1 MSRPVPSKAEGFTL
15 VEILVVAS
23 ITVFITGIL
32 VANFSRS
39 RVDLNQTVLTVT
51 DAIREAQAL
60 TLAGSVVK
68 GTARC
73 GFGIHF
79 TPSGYIVYAGPDA
92 ATNDCAAQ
100 DRNYNAGTDDIVRQ
114 ALLSNNV
121 LEIAPPFVDIFFEP
135 PDPVTYIGGSSSPA
149 AAADIVVRRKGAQ
162 CTQKTSAD
170 CRTIHVS
177 GTGIVGQ

>member
-1 MSRPVPSKAEGFTL
+1 MNQRGFTL

-68 GTARC
+68 GTTRC

-79 TPSGYIVYAGPDA
+79 MPGGYLIYAGPDA
-92 ATNDCAAQ
+92 ALTDCTSQ

-121 LEIAPPFVDIFFEP
+121 LEIAPPLTDIFFEP
-135 PDPVTYIGGSSSPA
+135 PNPTTYIGGSSAPS
-149 AAADIVVRRKGAQ
+149 AAADIVIRRKGAQ
-162 CTQKTSAD
+162 CSQKTTPD

-177 GTGIVGQ
+177 SAGIVGQ